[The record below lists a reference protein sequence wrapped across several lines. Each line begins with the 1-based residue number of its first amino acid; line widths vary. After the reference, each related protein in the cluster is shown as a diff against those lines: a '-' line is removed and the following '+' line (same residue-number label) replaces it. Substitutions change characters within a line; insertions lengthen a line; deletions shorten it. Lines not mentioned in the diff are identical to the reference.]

1 MGSTTDKEGVAEGAR
16 DAKTTGVASAA
27 TSTVTDPNGASAP
40 CSSGPVSFL
49 SSSPSF
55 PSGRRFKK
63 SKSTL
68 YDCGCAVA
76 DAARV

>member
-27 TSTVTDPNGASAP
+27 TSTVTDPKGASAP
-40 CSSGPVSFL
+40 VEVSASASFP
-49 SSSPSF
+49 SSS